1 MLRSQSSNAIS
12 TVAYPMQ
19 TTMYDLKDIIGYGAS
34 AVVWRAICRSN
45 EQEVAIKIIDL
56 ESCSTTIDH
65 IRKEVMS
72 LQLCRHPNVIKY
84 HCSFISGHT
93 LWLVMQYV
101 GGGSCQDII
110 RYKFKTGIDRDC
122 ISTILFQVL
131 HALSYLHQNKVLH
144 RDIRSGNILIGYD
157 GSVVLTDFGLSSI
170 FTGRSTAEYAPVEGT
185 LNWVSPEVLS
195 GQPHT
200 TKSDVWSL
208 GITVLELARGS
219 VPFANIPDMQVMML
233 ILESASPTFDQPSD
247 KALFSRSL
255 KDLVDSCLQK
265 DPSHRPSVDACLK
278 HRFFK
283 KYPPKKEYLAS
294 HLLSG
299 VPSLPKRAAE
309 LRVPERAMSQQ
320 VYYGISTPASSSGKS
335 DLSIKK
341 YYENGMMSESFRELE
356 LGKAEADDMW
366 DFGSPPKSKA
376 REQTAQKPYVYI
388 RS

>member
-1 MLRSQSSNAIS
+1 
-12 TVAYPMQ
+12 
-19 TTMYDLKDIIGYGAS
+19 
-34 AVVWRAICRSN
+34 
-45 EQEVAIKIIDL
+45 
-56 ESCSTTIDH
+56 
-65 IRKEVMS
+65 
-72 LQLCRHPNVIKY
+72 
-84 HCSFISGHT
+84 
-93 LWLVMQYV
+93 
-101 GGGSCQDII
+101 
-110 RYKFKTGIDRDC
+110 
-122 ISTILFQVL
+122 
-131 HALSYLHQNKVLH
+131 
-144 RDIRSGNILIGYD
+144 
-157 GSVVLTDFGLSSI
+157 
-170 FTGRSTAEYAPVEGT
+170 
-185 LNWVSPEVLS
+185 
-195 GQPHT
+195 
-200 TKSDVWSL
+200 
-208 GITVLELARGS
+208 
-219 VPFANIPDMQVMML
+219 MQVMML